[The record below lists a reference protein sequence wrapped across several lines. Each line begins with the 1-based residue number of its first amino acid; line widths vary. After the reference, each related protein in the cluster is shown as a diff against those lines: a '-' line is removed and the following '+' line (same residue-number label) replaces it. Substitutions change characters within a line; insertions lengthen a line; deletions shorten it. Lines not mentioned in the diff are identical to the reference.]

1 MIGGNM
7 DFIFGLDY
15 HSILYLLAIMIFVNL
30 LLFIFKIKLSSIVFL
45 NVISLFVVFIEPAPS
60 DVLFAS
66 LVVFGLRDR
75 LFTLEKYYRMKWIIW
90 FIASYILVATI
101 SMLHITDYPAG
112 FRFWGITVY
121 LAVYTMFIYFYSNE
135 KNYSQILLAY
145 VLGSTIAAIIGI
157 MGYTGVF
164 SEYLL
169 FDQYRVKSLFKDPNV
184 FGAFLIP
191 SILILVGD
199 IKSRWLFSREST
211 KKFEKIAFGLIYIIL
226 ITINAA
232 GLVISFSRGAWVALV
247 CSVVVILL
255 LNFRKIGYKRTM
267 IIDDFSNFCEKKH
280 RNFYREIALD
290 QNLSFK
296 PWVYALMLGERIIA
310 FSYEFQC
317 NTNHITH
324 RAAHDNDFS
333 IYGPGKILLKE
344 VIKDCFKNGMKV
356 FDFGLGYARY
366 KAEWAD
372 DNRYIREVVFST
384 DSVLSKI
391 IYSKYFLR
399 KRLIEILKKYKCYD
413 HIKVNTFGKV
423 KYFIS
428 GGYFKEFNEA
438 IANVGHRNLKE
449 LIRNTLSRGLE
460 SIYSVKEYTMF
471 EKILDKSVLQEDIGT
486 IAPTKR
492 KGGIL
497 REEID
502 GKSCS
507 DSIYEANL
515 DDLDFLCQTG
525 NEESSQIVR
534 RFYKKQRCFVASHE
548 GKIIQY
554 AWVDTKE
561 MGIPDIKY
569 KEKMEAKKA
578 FIYLYIKAEN
588 NRDIDISIQII
599 NYINNLLYKNNFNKS
614 SICINSKNPTLNK
627 CLMKAGFQP
636 TQKIKSIKVLSVSKI
651 KTI

>member
-1 MIGGNM
+1 MDNKGELGMKTDLAQLEVKIIRNIEELKLYKGDWNHLLEENHNDIPFLEFDWTKKWWDFFGEDHSLLVLFLYENSSIKGVFPLMTTKKCFWEEINFIGYPEASYM
-7 DFIFGLDY
+7 DFILT
-15 HSILYLLAIMIFVNL
+15 SQSRERCIEIVVKYLSKMRGNYI
-30 LLFIFKIKLSSIVFL
+30 
-45 NVISLFVVFIEPAPS
+45 ISLFGFSE
-60 DVLFAS
+60 DS
-66 LVVFGLRDR
+66 LNYKSLNKCLR
-75 LFTLEKYYRMKWIIW
+75 EN
-90 FIASYILVATI
+90 V
-101 SMLHITDYPAG
+101 P
-112 FRFWGITVY
+112 
-121 LAVYTMFIYFYSNE
+121 YFYIRRFVSPF
-135 KNYSQILLAY
+135 
-145 VLGSTIAAIIGI
+145 III
-157 MGYTGVF
+157 NRDFTGY
-164 SEYLL
+164 
-169 FDQYRVKSLFKDPNV
+169 FKE
-184 FGAFLIP
+184 
-191 SILILVGD
+191 
-199 IKSRWLFSREST
+199 KSRHSSIKTIKRSEKKLVQVGKLTCKKLDSSRIGEIFELHEKQW
-211 KKFEKIAFGLIYIIL
+211 KKK
-226 ITINAA
+226 N
-232 GLVISFSRGAWVALV
+232 
-247 CSVVVILL
+247 
-255 LNFRKIGYKRTM
+255 
-267 IIDDFSNFCEKKH
+267 DFSNFSEEKH
-280 RNFYREIALD
+280 GNFYKEIALD

-296 PWVYALMLGERIIA
+296 SWVHALMLEERIIA
-310 FSYEFQC
+310 FIYGFKC
-317 NTNHITH
+317 NTNYILYRITY
-324 RAAHDNDFS
+324 DNDFS
-333 IYGPGKILLKE
+333 VYGPGKILLKK
-344 VIKDCFKNGMKV
+344 VIKDCFENGVKV

-366 KAEWAD
+366 KTEWAD
-372 DNRYIREVVFST
+372 DNRSIREVVFST
-384 DSVLSKI
+384 NRLFSRI

-460 SIYSVKEYTMF
+460 SIYSAKEYTMF

-492 KGGIL
+492 KRGIL

-515 DDLDFLCQTG
+515 DDLDFLCQIG
-525 NEESSQIVR
+525 NEGSSQIVR

-599 NYINNLLYKNNFNKS
+599 NYINNLLYINNFNKS

-627 CLMKAGFQP
+627 CLMKAGFRP
-636 TQKIKSIKVLSVSKI
+636 TQKIKSIKVLFVSKI